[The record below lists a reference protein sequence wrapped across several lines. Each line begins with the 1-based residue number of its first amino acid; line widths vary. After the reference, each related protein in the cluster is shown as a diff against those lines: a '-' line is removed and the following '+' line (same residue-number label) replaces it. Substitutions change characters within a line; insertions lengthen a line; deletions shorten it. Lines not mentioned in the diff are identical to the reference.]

1 MIESRSVVTW
11 EWRRERSRRERSQ
24 RDVKEVC
31 GVMDKLT
38 ILGVVMASQ
47 MYTYVKTYQTLLC
60 VV

>member
-1 MIESRSVVTW
+1 MSPLRK
-11 EWRRERSRRERSQ
+11 RERSGRERSQ
-24 RDVKEVC
+24 REVKEIC

-38 ILGVVMASQ
+38 ILGVVMASE